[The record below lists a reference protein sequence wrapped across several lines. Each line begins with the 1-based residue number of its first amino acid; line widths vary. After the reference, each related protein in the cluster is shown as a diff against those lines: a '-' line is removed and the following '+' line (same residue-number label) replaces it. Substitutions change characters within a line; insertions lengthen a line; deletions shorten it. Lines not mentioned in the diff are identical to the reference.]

1 MLQNH
6 KKDWVGL
13 LLGSKNQLP
22 SENTVFVAHIFYF
35 YTFEERNC
43 KHILGALGLLRI

>member
-6 KKDWVGL
+6 KKDWLGL

-35 YTFEERNC
+35 YTFEEIANIFWA
-43 KHILGALGLLRI
+43 HLVY